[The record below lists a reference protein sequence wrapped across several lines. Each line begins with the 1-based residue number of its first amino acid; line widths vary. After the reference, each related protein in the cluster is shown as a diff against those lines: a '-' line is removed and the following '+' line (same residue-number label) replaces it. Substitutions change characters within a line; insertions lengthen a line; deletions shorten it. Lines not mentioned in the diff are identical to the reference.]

1 MTERP
6 RPSAFDHAVRLLGQ
20 REHFRDELARKLIQ
34 KGHPED
40 EVEAA
45 LSRLAAL
52 GYLDDAALAAGEAER
67 LRERKGLGRAGVA
80 AELRRK
86 GAGAAAVES
95 ALAGGSAEDERERAR
110 ATAERWLRTHRPDA
124 GALARHLGR
133 KGYARSVV
141 YQLVAELAPNSGGSD
156 PPDPVE

>member
-45 LSRLAAL
+45 LSRL
-52 GYLDDAALAAGEAER
+52 AALAAGEAER

-141 YQLVAELAPNSGGSD
+141 YQLVAELAPKSGGGD